1 MSSWQSCWN
10 GVGGGD
16 VCQGL
21 ESLGHSHLPTRS
33 TYLAWS
39 CSAAFFFA
47 TLHPGFQY
55 LSSVFITMRV
65 KLSPT
70 PLVPFHSWPWF
81 TLASTDLESDFR
93 NGVMLG
99 TFLKMISSCISFCV
113 TFFGF
118 CVYGADDVKL
128 MFRGVLKHSYSQS

>member
-1 MSSWQSCWN
+1 MSRIRKSRPLTSSHKVN
-10 GVGGGD
+10 LFS
-16 VCQGL
+16 L
-21 ESLGHSHLPTRS
+21 ELF
-33 TYLAWS
+33 
-39 CSAAFFFA
+39 CCFFFA